1 MTRIKAGRIAFMWLI
16 SLGLIAAMVFSFA
29 LPSLAA
35 GDGDSNDI
43 HSVLEVQK
51 YTRSIHIMAMLLA
64 GFGFLMVFV
73 RGYGRSA
80 LTATFLMVSVAIPVY
95 MAIKDT
101 GIFGISADVM
111 NKFIL
116 SEFAAAGLLI
126 AAGAVLGRLKMYQY
140 ILLGILFVPFY
151 MFNEWV
157 LLEGGLGLINAG
169 SIVDTGGSIVIHAF
183 GAIFGVGVATA
194 LTMKKDIDVPVE
206 SDYMSERFS
215 MLGSMILWIFW
226 PSFCA
231 ALVPVEQVPQTV
243 VNVVLALS
251 GSTLATYFAS
261 VYLRGKMSVADV
273 ANASLAGGVAI
284 GSTCVYA
291 STYEAMAIGVLAGL
305 LSTFGFA
312 VIQPRLQRKLAM
324 VDTCGVSNLH
334 GFPGLMGGLAAL
346 FVVTGISIQSQIL
359 GIVLMSA
366 IGAVAGIFTG
376 KILSLTGRKETL
388 YEDKGEFLEAE

>member
-1 MTRIKAGRIAFMWLI
+1 MWLI